1 MKRNLFKQSVIMLS
15 LILVMA
21 FFYTV
26 TSHSSNFKNI
36 QELRTIEDVENA
48 IYQGTLREY
57 HYLNEF
63 GAIAA
68 NYENPDMY
76 RQYLDGVW
84 LSRVRSYDAAMSEF
98 LAVLEK
104 LEDYNDPYL
113 EMHLLE
119 KMMEI
124 NKVNGNL
131 IKYQE
136 NGFKLRVL
144 ATGVDDKLYIKALYA
159 IADAHYQT
167 YNDDTARS
175 YLTVIFEE
183 STRISYD
190 LGLSLYHSLY
200 GDIEYSYNN
209 YDDAKYHYQKAYVY
223 SIEADRILGYSYMK
237 MLELRLASIETNDE
251 RYEEAYNR
259 IGFLLDDI
267 ENESDHMK
275 REIYMAYGEAASNL
289 ERYQESIAY
298 YELALTSNY
307 LINKEYETH
316 SLMPKIYIEIGF
328 AYAALN
334 EFEKAV
340 DYFQLAHNVVD
351 FQESDATLSEQVS
364 SLSAYEVDEL
374 QRELAFKQKL
384 RDANEETI
392 VLQRKYLRI
401 GFGLL
406 IALFFSVIILV
417 RLYFARG
424 KVQKKLYFES
434 ITDHLTKVFNR
445 GQIIK
450 LLEDNKYKTTSI
462 LMMDVDD
469 FKMINDTFGHVVGD
483 KVLVQIAK
491 SIKSNLR
498 GEDYVGRYGGE
509 EFLVILRNT
518 DLEKGLAIAERI
530 REAVEN
536 MQWEEDIVTSISIG
550 MLQCHDADTD
560 ELLAEA
566 DLLMYRA
573 KSLGKNRVVF

>member
-1 MKRNLFKQSVIMLS
+1 MKRNLFKQSVAILS
-15 LILVMA
+15 LVLVMA

-26 TSHSSNFKNI
+26 TSHSSNFENI
-36 QELRTIEDVENA
+36 QGLRTIEDVESA
-48 IYQGTLREY
+48 IRDGDLSEYQ
-57 HYLNEF
+57 YLNEF
-63 GAIAA
+63 GAIAS
-68 NYENPDMY
+68 NYENADMY
-76 RQYLDGVW
+76 RQYFDGVW
-84 LSRVRSYDAAMSEF
+84 LSHTRLYDEALFEF
-98 LAVLEK
+98 YSVQEQLE
-104 LEDYNDPYL
+104 EYNDPYL
-113 EMHLLE
+113 EMLLLE
-119 KMMEI
+119 KIMEI

-131 IKYQE
+131 IEYQE
-136 NGFKLRVL
+136 NGFKLRML
-144 ATGVDDKLYIKALYA
+144 AAGVDDKLYVKALYA

-167 YNDDTARS
+167 YNDDMARS
-175 YLTVIFEE
+175 YLTAIFEE
-183 STRISYD
+183 STRISYS

-209 YDDAKYHYQKAYVY
+209 YDDAKYQYQKAYAY

-237 MLELRLASIETNDE
+237 DLELRLASIETNDE
-251 RYEEAYNR
+251 KYEEAYSR
-259 IGFLLDDI
+259 IGRLLKGVED
-267 ENESDHMK
+267 ESDVMK

-289 ERYQESIAY
+289 DRYQEAIEY

-316 SLMPKIYIEIGF
+316 SLMPLIYIEIGF

-340 DYFQLAHNVVD
+340 EYFQLAHNVVN
-351 FQESDATLSEQVS
+351 FQESDENLSEQVS

-406 IALFFSVIILV
+406 IALLFSVIILV
-417 RLYFARG
+417 WLYFARG
-424 KVQKKLYFES
+424 KVQKKLYVES

-450 LLEDNKYKTTSI
+450 LLEDNKVKTTSI

-491 SIKSNLR
+491 VIKSNLR

-518 DLEKGLAIAERI
+518 NLEKGLAIAERI
-530 REAVEN
+530 REAVASVS
-536 MQWEEDIVTSISIG
+536 WEEDIVTSVSIG
-550 MLQCHDADTD
+550 MLQCHEAETD